1 MNSTKRFSNA
11 KLFGAAGLMVLGQPL
26 PFAAPLMAQTISGD
40 VPNVTLELPGGRI
53 SPVGTNGSVRKATA
67 IVNGEVITGTDVD
80 ERLALVLATNNIT
93 SLPADQ
99 IEMARGQVLSNLID
113 EVLQIQEAS
122 AKDVT
127 VSQGEIDRYFAD
139 LAERNGSGTAAAL
152 DKKLVAMGSS
162 SRSLKKQIHAELA
175 WSRLLQREVSPYVN
189 VGDEEVNSV
198 LDRLTASKGTTEVRI
213 GEIYLA
219 ATPENIQQVAGDARK
234 IMDALENGASFPA
247 YARQFSQASTASVGG
262 DLGWVRPEMLPA
274 SFQDAIP
281 QMQKGQLVGPSVAP
295 GGVSILYLIDRRQV
309 LSVNPADTTLSLK
322 QISLTF
328 RPGTPKGEIDSQMV
342 LFSESM
348 ATIKGCGQ
356 ADEVA
361 TRLGAQVI
369 ERDGLRMGD
378 LPAPLQELMASLR
391 IGEATP
397 AYGSAEEGV
406 RAFVLC
412 GRDAPKQANL
422 PTADQVRDGLEEERI
437 NKRAQLY
444 LRDLRRDAII
454 EYN

>member
-1 MNSTKRFSNA
+1 MNSKTNFSNL
-11 KLFGAAGLMVLGQPL
+11 KLVSAAGLMLAGQV
-26 PFAAPLMAQTISGD
+26 APLQAQTVSTD

-53 SPVGTNGSVRKATA
+53 SPIANTGSVRKATA

-80 ERLALVLATNNIT
+80 ERLALVLASNNIT
-93 SLPADQ
+93 TLPADQ
-99 IEMARGQVLSNLID
+99 IELARGQVLSNLID
-113 EVLQIQEAS
+113 EVLQIQEAA

-127 VSQGEIDRYFAD
+127 VTQPEIDRYFAS
-139 LAERNGSGTAAAL
+139 LAERNGSGTAANFEARL
-152 DKKLVAMGSS
+152 TAMGSS
-162 SRSLKKQIHAELA
+162 ARSLKRQVHAELA

-219 ATPENIQQVAGDARK
+219 ATPENIEQVAGEARK
-234 IMDALENGASFPA
+234 IVQAIEGGASFQA

-262 DLGWVRPEMLPA
+262 DLGYVRPEMLPA
-274 SFQDAIP
+274 SFNEALS
-281 QMQKGQLVGPSVAP
+281 QMPIGALAGPILAP
-295 GGVSILYLIDRRQV
+295 GGVSILLLLDRRQV
-309 LSVNPADTTLSLK
+309 LSTNPADTLLSLK
-322 QISLTF
+322 QVSLTF
-328 RPGTPKGEIDSQMV
+328 RAGMPAGQIQSQMTG
-342 LFSESM
+342 FSEAM
-348 ATIKGCGQ
+348 TGIKGCGQ

-361 TRLGAQVI
+361 AKLGAQVI
-369 ERDGLRMGD
+369 DRDNLRLGD
-378 LPAPLQELMASLR
+378 LPGPLQELMGTLR

-397 AYGSAEEGV
+397 AYGSPEEGV

-412 GRDAPKQANL
+412 GRDAPKQANM
-422 PTADQVRDGLEEERI
+422 PTPDQVRDGLEEERI

>member
-1 MNSTKRFSNA
+1 MNSTQRFSNI
-11 KLFGAAGLMVLGQPL
+11 KLFGASALMLAGQPM
-26 PFAAPLMAQTISGD
+26 PLMAQNSD

-53 SPVGTNGSVRKATA
+53 SPVSTTGSVRKATA

-113 EVLQIQEAS
+113 EVLQIQEAA

-139 LAERNGSGTAAAL
+139 LAERNGSGSAAAL
-152 DKKLVAMGSS
+152 EQRLVTMGSS
-162 SRSLKKQIHAELA
+162 ARSLKKQIHAELA

-219 ATPENIQQVAGDARK
+219 ATPENIEQVAGDARK

-274 SFQDAIP
+274 SFQDAIA
-281 QMQKGQLVGPSVAP
+281 QMQKGQLVGPIVAP

-309 LSVNPADTTLSLK
+309 LSVNPADTLLSLK
-322 QISLTF
+322 QISITF
-328 RPGTPKGEIDSQMV
+328 RPDMPAGEVQSQM
-342 LFSESM
+342 LQFSDAM

-361 TRLGAQVI
+361 ARLGAQVI
-369 ERDGLRMGD
+369 ERDGLRLGD
-378 LPAPLQELMASLR
+378 LPGPLQELMTSLR

-397 AYGSAEEGV
+397 AYGSPQEGV

-422 PTADQVRDGLEEERI
+422 PSADQVRDTLEEERI

>member
-1 MNSTKRFSNA
+1 MLAS
-11 KLFGAAGLMVLGQPL
+11 QPM
-26 PFAAPLMAQTISGD
+26 PLMAQSSE

-53 SPVGTNGSVRKATA
+53 TPIATNGSVRKATA

-80 ERLALVLATNNIT
+80 ERLALVLASNNIT

-127 VSQGEIDRYFAD
+127 ISQAEIDRYFAS
-139 LAERNGSGTAAAL
+139 LAERNGSGTAAAFEQ
-152 DKKLVAMGSS
+152 KLISMGSS
-162 SRSLKKQIHAELA
+162 ARSLKRQVHAELA

-189 VGDEEVNSV
+189 VGDEEVNSI

-219 ATPENIQQVAGDARK
+219 ATPENIEQVASDARK

-274 SFQDAIP
+274 SFNDAIV
-281 QMQKGQLVGPSVAP
+281 QMQKGQLVGPILAP

-309 LSVNPADTTLSLK
+309 LSVNPADTVLSIK
-322 QISLTF
+322 QVSLTF
-328 RPGTPKGEIDSQMV
+328 RPGMPASEIESQMKN
-342 LFSESM
+342 FSESM
-348 ATIKGCGQ
+348 TRIKGCGE
-356 ADEVA
+356 ADDLA
-361 TRLGAQVI
+361 AKLGAQVV
-369 ERDGLRMGD
+369 ERDNLRMGD
-378 LPAPLQELMASLR
+378 LPAPLQELMGNLR

-397 AYGSAEEGV
+397 AYGSPEEGV

-412 GRDAPKQANL
+412 GRDSPKAANL
-422 PTADQVRDGLEEERI
+422 PTPDQVRESLEDERI

>member
-1 MNSTKRFSNA
+1 MTSTKRFANI
-11 KLFGAAGLMVLGQPL
+11 KLLGTAAILLVSQPL
-26 PFAAPLMAQTISGD
+26 PLAAQSASGD
-40 VPNVTLELPGGRI
+40 VPLVTLELPGGRI
-53 SPVGTNGSVRKATA
+53 SSAGDNRNVRKATA

-99 IEMARGQVLSNLID
+99 IDMARAQVLSNLID
-113 EVLQIQEAS
+113 EVLQIQEAT
-122 AKDVT
+122 AKEVT
-127 VSQGEIDRYFAD
+127 ITPAEIDRYFAS
-139 LAERNGSGTAAAL
+139 LSERNGTGSAAAFEQ
-152 DKKLVAMGSS
+152 KLIAMGSS
-162 SRSLKKQIHAELA
+162 PRSLKQQIHAELA

-189 VGDEEVNSV
+189 VGDEEVSAV
-198 LDRLTASKGTTEVRI
+198 LDRLTASKGTTEVRM

-219 ATPENIQQVAGDARK
+219 ATPENIDSVAADARK

-247 YARQFSQASTASVGG
+247 YARQFSQASTAAVGG

-274 SFQDAIP
+274 SFNEALRT
-281 QMQKGQLVGPSVAP
+281 MQKGQLVGPIVAP
-295 GGVSILYLIDRRQV
+295 GGVSIIYLIDTRQV
-309 LSVNPADTTLSLK
+309 LSSNPADTMLSIK
-322 QISLTF
+322 QVSLSF
-328 RPGTPKGEIDSQMV
+328 RAGIPAGEVQGKMTE
-342 LFSESM
+342 FSDAM
-348 ATIKGCGQ
+348 TRIKGCGQ

-361 TRLGAQVI
+361 KQLGADVLD
-369 ERDGLRMGD
+369 RDNIRLGD
-378 LPAPLQELMASLR
+378 LPGPLQELMSSLR

-397 AYGSAEEGV
+397 AYGSPEEGV

-412 GRDAPKQANL
+412 GRDAPRSTNL
-422 PTADQVRDGLEEERI
+422 PTPDQVRDTLEEERI

>member
-1 MNSTKRFSNA
+1 MNSTKRFSNV
-11 KLFGAAGLMVLGQPL
+11 KLFGVAGLMVVGQPL
-26 PFAAPLMAQTISGD
+26 PLAAPLMAQNTD

-53 SPVGTNGSVRKATA
+53 SPIASKGSVRKATA

-80 ERLALVLATNNIT
+80 ERLALVLASNNIT

-113 EVLQIQEAS
+113 EVLQIQEAA

-139 LAERNGSGTAAAL
+139 LAQRNGSGSVAAL
-152 DKKLVAMGSS
+152 EQRLVAMGSS
-162 SRSLKKQIHAELA
+162 PRSLKRQIHAELA

-213 GEIYLA
+213 GEIYLG
-219 ATPENIQQVAGDARK
+219 ATPENIEQVAGDARK
-234 IMDALENGASFPA
+234 IMEALENGASFPA

-262 DLGWVRPEMLPA
+262 DLGWVRPEMLPP
-274 SFQDAIP
+274 SFQEALP
-281 QMQKGQLVGPSVAP
+281 QMQKGQLVGPILAP

-309 LSVNPADTTLSLK
+309 LSSNPADTMLSIK
-322 QISLTF
+322 QVSLTF
-328 RPGTPKGEIDSQMV
+328 RPGTPAADIQSQMAQ
-342 LFSESM
+342 FSDAM
-348 ATIKGCGQ
+348 TAIKGCGQ

-361 TRLGAQVI
+361 ARLGAQVI

-378 LPAPLQELMASLR
+378 LPGPLQELMSSLR

-397 AYGSAEEGV
+397 AFGSAEEGV

-412 GRDAPKQANL
+412 GRDAPQQANM
-422 PTADQVRDGLEEERI
+422 PSADQVRDGLEEERI

>member
-1 MNSTKRFSNA
+1 MNSTKRFSNI
-11 KLFGAAGLMVLGQPL
+11 KLFGATGLMLVGQPV
-26 PFAAPLMAQTISGD
+26 PLMAQTVGDD
-40 VPNVTLELPGGRI
+40 VPSVTLELPGGRI
-53 SPVGTNGSVRKATA
+53 SPISNRGSVRKATA

-93 SLPADQ
+93 ALPADQ

-113 EVLQIQEAS
+113 EVLQIQEAA
-122 AKDVT
+122 AKEVT

-139 LAERNGSGTAAAL
+139 LAQRNGSGTAAAL
-152 DKKLVAMGSS
+152 EQKLISMGSS
-162 SRSLKKQIHAELA
+162 ASSLKRQIHAELA

-219 ATPENIQQVAGDARK
+219 ATPENIEQVAADARK
-234 IMDALENGASFPA
+234 IMDALEGGASFPA

-274 SFQDAIP
+274 SFNEAIG
-281 QMQKGQLVGPSVAP
+281 QMQKGQLVGPIIAP

-309 LSVNPADTTLSLK
+309 LSVNPADTLLSLK
-322 QISLTF
+322 QISITF
-328 RPGTPKGEIDSQMV
+328 RPGTPAAEIQSQMTQ
-342 LFSESM
+342 FSDAM
-348 ATIKGCGQ
+348 AGIKGCGQ

-361 TRLGAQVI
+361 AKLGAQVI

-378 LPAPLQELMASLR
+378 LPGPLQELMGSLR

-397 AYGSAEEGV
+397 AYGSPEEGV